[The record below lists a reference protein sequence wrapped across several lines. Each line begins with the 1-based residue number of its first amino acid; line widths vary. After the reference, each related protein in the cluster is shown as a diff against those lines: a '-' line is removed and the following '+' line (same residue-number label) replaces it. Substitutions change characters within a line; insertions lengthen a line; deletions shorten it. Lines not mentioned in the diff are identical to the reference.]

1 MIENGLLQALLAPGD
16 IDGRFYGVVVGVVT
30 NNRDPNGLHRVKLRF
45 PWLNVDHE
53 SNWARVVALMAGN
66 QRGAY
71 FLPEADD
78 EVLVAFEHGSLEH
91 PYVIGALWN
100 GKDKPPESNDDGKN
114 DNRTIKSRSGHIIR
128 LCDSDGGERIEI
140 IDKTGNNKITIASSN
155 NSISVQAQGD
165 IEVRSSTG
173 KITIAAVGVEIAST
187 TDIKISAQT
196 RLEASASGQ
205 VDITGALVKIN

>member
-1 MIENGLLQALLAPGD
+1 MIENELLQSLLAPGD
-16 IDGRFYGVVVGVVT
+16 ADGRFYGVVVGVVT

-53 SNWARVVALMAGN
+53 SNWARVVAFMAGN

-71 FLPEADD
+71 FLPEPDD

-187 TDIKISAQT
+187 TDIKISAHT